1 MARLVSFLA
10 VFLIPLTASSAAAAG
25 SLSPAL
31 GGSGGDAF
39 VTNCSDDEVLVG
51 VRVRADAWLDSIASR
66 CVKVTDAGAWQGTV
80 RTLAVAGGTRG
91 FPATRD
97 CPRNYAVQWIFG
109 KGQCFRQSASPRMPP
124 PDLADRPS
132 EKQRAQAHGV
142 CRRARWRG
150 VRTLPLSRRSAG
162 DRVAGASWGIRRSPA
177 TLLRAMTV
185 CGNAVTARGPRGNC
199 AGNPPSE

>member
-51 VRVRADAWLDSIASR
+51 VRVRADAWVDSIAPR

-80 RTLAVAGGTRG
+80 RTLAVAGGTGG

-97 CPRNYAVQWIFG
+97 CPRNYAVSGFSG
-109 KGQCFRQSASPRMPP
+109 RGSAFVNRLRLECRRLTSPTALRRNSAPRQTAFVGGRGGEAFEPFHCPE
-124 PDLADRPS
+124 DRPVTGL
-132 EKQRAQAHGV
+132 QGRAGGYVDQ
-142 CRRARWRG
+142 
-150 VRTLPLSRRSAG
+150 LQLS
-162 DRVAGASWGIRRSPA
+162 
-177 TLLRAMTV
+177 
-185 CGNAVTARGPRGNC
+185 CGR
-199 AGNPPSE
+199 

>member
-39 VTNCSDDEVLVG
+39 VTSCSDDEVLVG
-51 VRVRADAWLDSIASR
+51 VRVRADAWLDFDRAALCQSHGCRRMAGYSA
-66 CVKVTDAGAWQGTV
+66 DACGYRRHWG
-80 RTLAVAGGTRG
+80 LPGY
-91 FPATRD
+91 
-97 CPRNYAVQWIFG
+97 PRLSAQLCGQWIFG

-132 EKQRAQAHGV
+132 EQ
-142 CRRARWRG
+142 
-150 VRTLPLSRRSAG
+150 
-162 DRVAGASWGIRRSPA
+162 
-177 TLLRAMTV
+177 
-185 CGNAVTARGPRGNC
+185 
-199 AGNPPSE
+199 